1 LSTESRKILVE
12 FWGHTNF
19 RPLQEEII
27 DSVMLGNDTLA
38 LLPTGGGKSICF
50 QVPAMMKEGT
60 CLVIT
65 PLIALMNDQVSQ
77 LKKRGIAARAIHTG
91 MHRSE
96 IESVYSNCLNGNTK
110 FLYVSPERLENETFL
125 NVISRLKISL
135 ITVDEAHCI
144 SQWGYDFR
152 PPYLKIADIRNI
164 VKDVPFLALTATATP
179 VVVEDIVT
187 RLKFKNPQLF
197 QASFER
203 KNLAY
208 RVIKDADKTGHLL
221 NQLKQETGSAIVYVR
236 NRRKTKELA
245 EILSKNNISAIHYH
259 AGLEGRI
266 RRTQR
271 QKDWTTG
278 KFRVMVSTNAFGMGI
293 DKPDVRQVI
302 HYDLPDCI
310 EAYFQEAGRAGRDRK
325 PSVATLLYANQD
337 VVNAKRKLKESY
349 PPLERIRIVYNSL
362 GNYFQIPEG
371 SGEDQGFDFNIVDFS
386 EHFEFNLMEVYNAI
400 RFLEREGYLF
410 YNETS
415 GQFSKLFIPIGK
427 EELYRV
433 MVNNPGSDRLL
444 KDILRSYA
452 GVFTDYISINEEQL
466 AKRTEMTREEIVK
479 KLYFL
484 NAQKI
489 VSYIPVKVSPQIVYV
504 TERLNTKNI
513 IFSKENYDNL
523 KDAAEKRLQS
533 LLDFVSNSLQ
543 CRSQQLLHYFG
554 EKKSPRCGIC
564 DVCQKKNITELNQI
578 EFEKIRLQIKE
589 QLSKGPMYLYSL
601 ISSISTTNEDDVVTV
616 LRWQMEHNEVIR
628 LKDDTL
634 KWHKQ
639 LDLNFD

>member
-1 LSTESRKILVE
+1 MSNEARKILVE
-12 FWGHTNF
+12 YWGYTNF
-19 RPLQEEII
+19 RPLQEDII
-27 DSVMLGNDTLA
+27 DAVMQDNDTLA
-38 LLPTGGGKSICF
+38 LLPTGGGKSVCF

-65 PLIALMNDQVSQ
+65 PLIALMNDQVSR
-77 LKKRGIAARAIHTG
+77 LKKLSIDARAIHTG
-91 MHRSE
+91 MHRNE
-96 IESVYSNCLNGNTK
+96 IESVYSNCLSGKTK

-125 NVISRLKISL
+125 NVLARLKISL

-152 PPYLKIADIRNI
+152 PPYLKIAEIRNI
-164 VKDVPFLALTATATP
+164 IKDVPFLALTATATS
-179 VVVEDIVT
+179 VVVEDIMI
-187 RLKFKNPQLF
+187 RLKFKNPRLF

-208 RVIKDADKTGHLL
+208 RVVKDADKTGHLL
-221 NQLKQETGSAIVYVR
+221 NLLKPETGSVIIYVR
-236 NRRKTKELA
+236 NRKKTKELA
-245 EILSKNNISAIHYH
+245 EILSKNNISAQHYH
-259 AGLEGRI
+259 AGLNART
-266 RRTQR
+266 RTQK
-271 QKDWTTG
+271 QKDWTAG
-278 KFRVMVSTNAFGMGI
+278 RFKVMVSTNAFGMGI

-310 EAYFQEAGRAGRDRK
+310 EAYFQEAGRAGRDGK
-325 PSVATLLYANQD
+325 SSVATLLYANQD
-337 VVNAKRKLKESY
+337 VVNAKRKLKEAY
-349 PPLERIRIVYNSL
+349 PPLDRIRIIYNAL

-371 SGEDQGFDFNIVDFS
+371 SGGDQGYNFNIVAFS

-400 RFLEREGYLF
+400 RFLEREGYLY
-410 YNETS
+410 YNES
-415 GQFSKLFIPIGK
+415 AGQFSKIFIPIGK

-433 MVNNPGSDRLL
+433 MVDNPGSDRLL

-452 GVFTDYISINEEQL
+452 GVFTDYININEEQL
-466 AKRTEMTREEIVK
+466 SKRTEMTKEDVVK
-479 KLYFL
+479 KLMFL

-489 VSYIPVKVSPQIVYV
+489 ISYIPVKVSPQIVYA
-504 TERLNTKNI
+504 TERLNEKNI
-513 IFSKENYDNL
+513 VFSKENYDNL

-533 LLDFVSNSLQ
+533 LLDFVSNAMQ

-554 EKKSPRCGIC
+554 EKKSSRCGIC
-564 DVCQKKNITELNQI
+564 DVCQKKNITELNKI

-589 QLSKGPMYLYSL
+589 QLAKGPMHLYSL
-601 ISSISTTNEDDVVTV
+601 ISSVSSTNEDDVITV
-616 LRWQMEHNEVIR
+616 LRWQMENMEVIKQ
-628 LKDDTL
+628 KDDTL